1 MMCMRIGLY
10 MFLTVTMA
18 VYSSCSTEQ
27 KQTGKNGT
35 FTLVYSGNIGAR
47 YDPCGCRIPL
57 GGLARR
63 SAKLK
68 EIREANEHVIVVDTG
83 ALINEKHRL
92 YPPFEMTSRMQARM
106 VNDMMGRI
114 GIDAVNVSSMDL
126 SVGVDTL
133 KAFDESVAFP
143 WLSANIV
150 RKDNGE
156 TPFLP
161 HFTKSAGDLTIGV
174 FGIMDQ
180 TSLGT
185 PLLGSDSP
193 LEVLDPATVAS
204 EQVKELS
211 DADFVIMLAYM
222 DQQRVEALAD
232 QLHGVDLII
241 YGHTREHNPS
251 SDHTFF
257 VPYKRGPILIAR
269 CPDGGRVIGVMNIE
283 IVDGLTDLVKAD
295 EIADL
300 RPASVKE
307 AKPIAKESN
316 YHNEFIDL
324 GPDVKRDGPLQELLD
339 KQGKIIED
347 LRSELIKQSA
357 K

>member
-1 MMCMRIGLY
+1 MRTSLY
-10 MFLTVTMA
+10 MFLIVIMA
-18 VYSSCSTEQ
+18 VGSSCSSEK
-27 KQTGKNGT
+27 KQTGKTGK

-63 SAKLK
+63 STELK
-68 EIREANEHVIVVDTG
+68 EIREANENVIVVDTG

-92 YPPFEMTSRMQARM
+92 YPPFEITSRMQARM
-106 VNDMMGRI
+106 VSEMMDRI

-133 KAFDESVAFP
+133 KAFDESVSFP

-150 RKDNGE
+150 RKENGE

-185 PLLGSDSP
+185 PLLGPDSP

-211 DADFVIMLAYM
+211 DADYVIMLAYM

-232 QLHGVDLII
+232 QLQGVDLIV

-257 VPYKRGPILIAR
+257 VPYKHGSVLIAR

-283 IVDGLTDLVKAD
+283 IVNGLTDLVKAD
-295 EIADL
+295 EIVDL
-300 RPASVKE
+300 RPTSVKE
-307 AKPIAKESN
+307 ATPVVKESN
-316 YHNEFIDL
+316 FHNEFIDL
-324 GPDVKRDGPLQELLD
+324 DPGIRRDRPLQELLD
-339 KQGKIIED
+339 EQGKIIEE
-347 LRSELIKQSA
+347 LRSELKKQIA
-357 K
+357 N